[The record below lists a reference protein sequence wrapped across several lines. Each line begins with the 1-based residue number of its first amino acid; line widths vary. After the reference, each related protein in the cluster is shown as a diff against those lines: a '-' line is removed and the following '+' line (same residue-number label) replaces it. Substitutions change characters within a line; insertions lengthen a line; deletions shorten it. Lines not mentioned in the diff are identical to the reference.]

1 MDLCDPKSTK
11 EKASEPDAANRFMQ
25 FRTLLRWIAAR
36 REAGESVPPFDLWDF
51 DAYDEALR
59 TFCANRDIRKGQ
71 EI

>member
-1 MDLCDPKSTK
+1 
-11 EKASEPDAANRFMQ
+11 MQ